1 MLVGSTVIDGIT
13 LTYVDEGSGDPVVL
27 LHGWGGQA
35 ASMTPLIVGLR
46 DKYRVLA
53 FDLPGFGGSSPPPVP
68 WGTPEYAAFVEK
80 AVKSLGI
87 ARATYAGHSF
97 GGRIAI
103 WLAAYAPEI
112 VQALVLVDAAGIR
125 PPATLRRRT
134 RQAFYK
140 VAKAVLRLPILG
152 AHGPALRERLAM
164 RFGSA
169 DYRAMTGVMRASM
182 VRTVGLD
189 LGTCLG
195 AIRAPTLLL
204 WGEKDVETPIADGRK
219 MEQLINGSRL
229 IAVSN
234 AGHFSYLDS
243 PAFVNA
249 VVRAFL
255 DGTREGTTG

>member
-1 MLVGSTVIDGIT
+1 MGSTLIDGIT
-13 LTYVDEGSGDPVVL
+13 LTYVDEGSGDSVVL

-35 ASMTPLIVGLR
+35 ASMMPLIAGLR
-46 DKYRVLA
+46 EKYRVLA
-53 FDLPGFGGSSPPPVP
+53 FDLPGFGGSSPPPVA

-80 AVKSLGI
+80 TMRSLGI
-87 ARATYAGHSF
+87 ARATYVGHSF

-103 WLAAYAPEI
+103 WLAAHAPET
-112 VQALVLVDAAGIR
+112 VEALVLVDAAGIK

-140 VAKAVLRLPILG
+140 AAKAILRLPILG
-152 AHGPALRERLAM
+152 ARGPALQERLAM

-169 DYRAMTGVMRASM
+169 DYRAMTGVMRTSM

-189 LGTCLG
+189 LTACLG
-195 AIRAPTLLL
+195 AIRAPTLLV
-204 WGEKDVETPIADGRK
+204 WGEKDTETPIADGRK
-219 MEQLINGSRL
+219 MERLISGSRL

-249 VVRAFL
+249 VVSAFL
-255 DGTREGTTG
+255 DGTREGAIG